1 MIWIGL
7 ALLSFAALLPLGIAI
22 ERETKGIG
30 RREASLTLH
39 RAQLL
44 EFERDLGAAHLTEAD
59 RTGVVADAQ
68 RRLLTSAD
76 ENEVALNDGTRTP
89 LFVALAIVPA
99 IALALYLTN
108 GSPNLPS
115 VMAGSL
121 VAEPT
126 LPPAAEDKLLAELR
140 AKVASLPKG
149 SAEVRSANIALG
161 RAEADHG
168 DMSAAAAAWD
178 AALASGFDP
187 TLAAATAEAL
197 SEAAGH
203 VDARAKALFQRAL
216 ANAPP
221 DAPWRSMVI
230 RRLAETSAGDNAEN
244 SPSAGRN

>member
-1 MIWIGL
+1 VIWIGL
-7 ALLSFAALLPLGIAI
+7 TLLSFAALLPLGIAI

-30 RREASLTLH
+30 RRDASLTLH

-44 EFERDLGAAHLTEAD
+44 EIERDLGAPHLTEAD
-59 RTGVVADAQ
+59 RRGVVAEAQ

-89 LFVALAIVPA
+89 LFVALAIVPTM
-99 IALALYLTN
+99 ALALYLTN

-115 VMAGSL
+115 VSGGSL

-126 LPPAAEDKLLAELR
+126 LPPAAEGRLLAELR
-140 AKVASLPKG
+140 VRAASLPKD
-149 SAEVRSANIALG
+149 SAEARSAYIALG

-197 SEAAGH
+197 SEAAEH
-203 VDARAKALFQRAL
+203 VNAHAKALFQRAL
-216 ANAPP
+216 ASAPS

-230 RRLAETSAGDNAEN
+230 RRLAETSVGNDAEN